1 MLLLA
6 PRCLSQAQLLQ
17 PAAACLR
24 RGVVNTFQHLAQLL
38 PVSPRLRVAGVLQ
51 WRSPQGPHRLVV
63 RTSRCGRDNPGSTP
77 GVDIL
82 GTLVL
87 SVSPGSPMC
96 SVMAAPRT
104 VFFWRAMKVCEPL

>member
-24 RGVVNTFQHLAQLL
+24 RGVVNTFQHLAQLV
-38 PVSPRLRVAGVLQ
+38 PVSPRLRVARVLQ
-51 WRSPQGPHRLVV
+51 WRSPQGPHRQVV

-82 GTLVL
+82 GTLAREIQFCQSLPAVRCAQSWPRHRL
-87 SVSPGSPMC
+87 S
-96 SVMAAPRT
+96 
-104 VFFWRAMKVCEPL
+104 FFGGR